1 MNNLNIFGRIESV
14 VTSAISN
21 IKEKFSEE
29 NLSAFF
35 DFSAK
40 TDFSVGDIEQLNNE
54 FLEYQARIKEKIENK
69 ETSNPF
75 EEKGIE
81 DSDNP
86 FEKIKKI

>member
-1 MNNLNIFGRIESV
+1 MTNLNIFGRIENV

-54 FLEYQARIKEKIENK
+54 FLQYQARIKEQIENMA
-69 ETSNPF
+69 E
-75 EEKGIE
+75 
-81 DSDNP
+81 
-86 FEKIKKI
+86 